1 MSEADQRPRPQAA
14 RDVVATFP
22 CTQTQLRCWFLD
34 QLNPGNPALNVAVR
48 WEIRGAFKT
57 ASIEAAFR
65 QVIARHEILRTFFS
79 ETDGQPQQQVVEA
92 VDFKMPVID
101 LRHVPEDQRD
111 ARIQSISKE
120 TAAAP
125 FDLAEPG
132 LFRVTFLM
140 VENQRGFILI
150 TAHQSCFD
158 GWSIRVLGR
167 EVGEIAAAID
177 GQRTPGLAELALQ
190 YGDFAL
196 WQDAYRNSYGF
207 ETEKAYWRAQL
218 AGAPYFEV
226 EPDRPRGRT
235 KTSHGEILSAVMPL
249 SFSER
254 IDAAARAHQVSLF
267 SYGAAVI
274 SAALHRYCARREVL
288 FGTQIAGREDV
299 DLESLIGVFINNLVL
314 RFDFPESLT
323 FTEHLRRV
331 SATVADALNH
341 QRMPFNNLVELVNPA
356 RDPSRNPL
364 VSVNFNQQKA
374 FLENAHYGG
383 FELISAPSQSPGV
396 IYDLNFIMIGRPDGW
411 RMSVEY
417 NTDLFDARTAQELL
431 DLWRSA
437 YAFALDNPDAPLA
450 SMQGPV
456 RTPAAPATGGPS
468 TSRLEALLAAHKD
481 VAEVALQLPAAGG
494 NPYAFVTPAPIHAGP
509 LETLPMRLTSYLSG
523 HLSPADMPS
532 GISVMLSL
540 PTAGPASAPAALPA
554 PRPAEAKTDLPH
566 SSPERE
572 SQLGRIWA
580 DVLGV
585 DTVHSDDDFF
595 ALGGHSLLALRM
607 LSAVRATF
615 GVKPELALL
624 FKAPTLAGFA
634 RALFGEA
641 PQPPEETPFR
651 TAASGAVTGPVV
663 PAVPEAPQP
672 TWDVSVY
679 QEGDGSCALYTLNH
693 PFLYYRLARLL
704 PPEVSA
710 VNLSMFN
717 ASIDAARRQLSLEQI
732 AGEAISAMKLGP
744 APQSI
749 ALIGLCVNGV
759 LAMEMT
765 RQLHCLGHRIQF
777 VALIDSW
784 APGYVGSQSR
794 LTRLR
799 WTMEKRVKRLAYF
812 TGKLLRGRMRL
823 ITYLKEFNVTLK
835 LVERFRGG
843 NAMDAEEQANADVTE
858 FLVAAARRYRP
869 RPISA
874 ETVLFFRSQANH
886 RRAND
891 LLFGWRGFVPE
902 DAPVFDVAGWHEDSL
917 TQAGIE
923 HLSGVLSDRLHA
935 GALLDQ

>member
-1 MSEADQRPRPQAA
+1 MSETDQHTHPHAGRA
-14 RDVVATFP
+14 VVAEFP

-57 ASIEAAFR
+57 GSIEAAFR
-65 QVIARHEILRTFFS
+65 RVIDRHEILRTGLV
-79 ETDGQPQQQVVEA
+79 DVHGRPRQQVVET

-101 LRHVPEDQRD
+101 LRHVPADQRD
-111 ARIQSISKE
+111 ARVQSISKE

-125 FDLAEPG
+125 FDLGEPG

-177 GQRTPGLAELALQ
+177 AQRAPELPELALQ

-196 WQDAYRNSYGF
+196 WQDEYRNSYGF
-207 ETEKAYWRAQL
+207 ETEKTYWRAQL
-218 AGAPYFEV
+218 ADAPYFEV
-226 EPDRPRGRT
+226 RPDRPRGQA

-249 SFSER
+249 SFGER

-274 SAALHRYCARREVL
+274 SAALHHYCAAREVL

-314 RFDFPESLT
+314 RFDFPENLT
-323 FTEHLRRV
+323 FAQHLARV

-341 QRMPFNNLVELVNPA
+341 QKMPFNNLVELVNPA

-396 IYDLNFIMIGRPDGW
+396 IYDLNFIMIGRPSGW
-411 RMSVEY
+411 RMSIEY

-431 DLWRSA
+431 DLWCA
-437 YAFALDNPDAPLA
+437 TYTLMLDDADAKIA
-450 SMQGPV
+450 SIRGPV
-456 RTPAAPATGGPS
+456 RAPAPPANGPRGA
-468 TSRLEALLAAHKD
+468 SRLETLLTGHED
-481 VAEVALQLPAAGG
+481 VAAAALQQPIDGG
-494 NPYAFVTPAPIHAGP
+494 QPYAFVTPSPTTAGA
-509 LETLPMRLTSYLSG
+509 LEALPARLMAYLAG
-523 HLSPADMPS
+523 HLAAADMPS
-532 GISVMLSL
+532 GISVLLAL
-540 PTAGPASAPAALPA
+540 PEPGVQPTPA
-554 PRPAEAKTDLPH
+554 PRPANAETGARQ
-566 SSPERE
+566 SIPERE
-572 SQLGRIWA
+572 RQLGRIWA
-580 DVLGV
+580 DVLGIDAV
-585 DTVHSDDDFF
+585 GAGDDFF

-607 LSAVRATF
+607 LAAVKATF
-615 GVKPELALL
+615 GVKPDLALL
-624 FKAPTLAGFA
+624 FEAPTLAGFA
-634 RALFGEA
+634 RAVFGEA
-641 PQPPEETPFR
+641 EQTLEEPQIPAAAMAETNAR
-651 TAASGAVTGPVV
+651 QA
-663 PAVPEAPQP
+663 PA
-672 TWDVSVY
+672 WDISVY
-679 QEGDGSCALYTLNH
+679 QQGDGSCALYTLNH
-693 PFLYYRLARLL
+693 PFLYYRMARLL
-704 PPEVSA
+704 PQEISA
-710 VNLSMFN
+710 VNLNMLN
-717 ASIDAARRQLSLEQI
+717 ASIDPAMRELSLEQI
-732 AGEAISAMKLGP
+732 AGNAIACMKLADG
-744 APQSI
+744 PQSI
-749 ALIGLCVNGV
+749 ALIGLCVNGI

-784 APGYVGSQSR
+784 APGYVASQSR
-794 LTRLR
+794 FTRWR
-799 WTMEKRVKRLAYF
+799 WNTEKRVKRLAYF
-812 TGKLLRGRMRL
+812 TGKLLGGRMRP

-835 LVERFRGG
+835 LLERFSGG
-843 NAMDAEEQANADVTE
+843 NAMNTEEQATADVTD

-869 RPISA
+869 RPINA
-874 ETVLFFRSQANH
+874 ETVLLFRSQATNK
-886 RRAND
+886 RARN
-891 LLFGWRGFVPE
+891 LLFGWRGFIPD
-902 DAPVFDVAGWHEDSL
+902 DAPVFDLAGWHEDSL

-923 HLSGVLSDRLHA
+923 SLSGVLSDRLHT
-935 GALLDQ
+935 GARREE